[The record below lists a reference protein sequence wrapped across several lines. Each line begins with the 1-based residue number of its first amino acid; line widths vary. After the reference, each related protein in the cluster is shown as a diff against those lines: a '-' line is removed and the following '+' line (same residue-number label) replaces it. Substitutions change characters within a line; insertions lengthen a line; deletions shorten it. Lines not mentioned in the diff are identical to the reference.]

1 MRERTAAAVTAS
13 DVPHDERDAMMVLVE
28 PSVRAEAVSVGGV
41 IRSSSPLG
49 TVKANG
55 EMGQTT
61 YSSTDIAKGTTF
73 FKTTGVILPVP
84 TVYTI
89 FLGGGKHLL
98 FAGGAQCLAHS
109 CDPNVFLDM
118 SELWLWALKDIKKG
132 DRLTMDLATTEDK
145 LQRQFACRCGSPGCR
160 GWITGYDEM
169 PNANGQQFF
178 RKRRSPGLG

>member
-1 MRERTAAAVTAS
+1 MAVTAS
-13 DVPHDERDAMMVLVE
+13 RDFLRLGRVC
-28 PSVRAEAVSVGGV
+28 RVSGQLLPYRCLHTRQLAPGIHVFD
-41 IRSSSPLG
+41 PLFC
-49 TVKANG
+49 
-55 EMGQTT
+55 
-61 YSSTDIAKGTTF
+61 S
-73 FKTTGVILPVP
+73 
-84 TVYTI
+84 
-89 FLGGGKHLL
+89 LL
-98 FAGGAQCLAHS
+98 NHS